1 MTIARITDDR
11 IDVLGTDGDHRLGGK
26 NWDDALSNYLADCF
40 YDEFGIDVGKDT
52 ESNIMLQA
60 ISENT
65 KK

>member
-1 MTIARITDDR
+1 MTWIEPGESSA
-11 IDVLGTDGDHRLGGK
+11 VPGMAKH
-26 NWDDALSNYLADCF
+26 ALQKGQGSSF